1 MPHAFFR
8 RLSHA
13 LPALVLVAGTF
24 VTRLNASQAD
34 SISLAGRWRFALDP
48 RDRGL
53 AESWC
58 SHPLQGSVRLPGTLA
73 GQGIGDPITLETP
86 WTGGIVDKSFFTA
99 PEYAPYRQPGRI
111 KVPFWL
117 QPERYFTGAAWFQ
130 RDLTIPPDWAG
141 RRVVLVLE
149 RPHWETRIW
158 VDSQPFGTNRSL
170 GTPHEYDLGQLS
182 PGPHTLTVRVDNRRV
197 VDIGENSH
205 AITDHTQGNWNGIV
219 GQIALRTTG
228 MAWIDTLDAFPNVH
242 DGTVRFH
249 GRIRRLPNSL
259 ETGEI
264 HVAIAS
270 EQRRSA
276 QNREREPFS
285 VPVQWSGTGGE
296 FDLTATVPSPELWDE
311 FTPNLYRAEV
321 RLGSGTTVLDQR
333 SVRFGFRSV
342 GTQGTQ
348 ITINEQPVFI
358 RGTLECCIFPKTGHP
373 PTDVPEW
380 RRIIR
385 AAKAHGLNLLRF
397 HSYCPPE
404 AAFTAAD
411 ELGMYLQVET
421 CWANQSTSIGDG
433 KPVDAWVY
441 EETDAI
447 LRAYG
452 NHPSFILMPHGNEPG
467 GGKANAYLAA
477 WVRHFREQDP
487 RRLWT
492 SGAGWPQLPENQF
505 HLTPDPRIQAWGG
518 GLKSSINA
526 LPPAT
531 TNDYRG
537 YIAAHPAPVIS
548 HEIGQWCV
556 YPNFAEMRKYTGYL
570 KPRNF
575 EIFRDLLDAHG
586 LSPFAR
592 RFLLASGKLQTLCY
606 KEDIESALRTP
617 GMAGFELLDLHDF
630 PGQGTALVGVL
641 DPFWESKGYVSA
653 AEFARFCGPTTP
665 LARLPRR
672 VVTVG
677 DPFEVTFEAAHYG
690 PERTLPVQPVWRLTD
705 AAGRIRATGSLSVAT
720 LERGKVNSL
729 GRVNPDFSACAAPSA
744 CRLVLRL
751 EPPQGMAR
759 AKTIRAAENDWNLWV
774 YPPATGDGENP
785 GVLVTSRFD
794 AAAEER
800 LKAGGRV
807 LLTIP
812 GAQVRNHESAPVALG
827 FSSIFWNTAWTGR
840 QPPTTLGIL
849 CDPKHP
855 ALAGFP
861 TAFHSDW
868 QWWYLV
874 HRAGALRLDL
884 LPRGMEPIVRVID
897 DWFTARPLGLVVE
910 GRVGPG
916 RIVVCGFDLT
926 AEASDPVSRQMRRS
940 LTTYMGGPRFHPAT
954 EFTLDQVK
962 QLTIAKP

>member
-1 MPHAFFR
+1 V
-8 RLSHA
+8 LSHILIRDLAIVSQVELDLGPGMTA
-13 LPALVLVAGTF
+13 LTGETGAGKSIVIDALGLTLGDKADAGLIRLGAERAE
-24 VTRLNASQAD
+24 VTAS
-34 SISLAGRWRFALDP
+34 FALDGLETVQGWLEEQ
-48 RDRGL
+48 DL
-53 AESWC
+53 AE
-58 SHPLQGSVRLPGTLA
+58 GTDCA
-73 GQGIGDPITLETP
+73 
-86 WTGGIVDKSFFTA
+86 
-99 PEYAPYRQPGRI
+99 
-111 KVPFWL
+111 
-117 QPERYFTGAAWFQ
+117 
-130 RDLTIPPDWAG
+130 
-141 RRVVLVLE
+141 
-149 RPHWETRIW
+149 
-158 VDSQPFGTNRSL
+158 
-170 GTPHEYDLGQLS
+170 
-182 PGPHTLTVRVDNRRV
+182 
-197 VDIGENSH
+197 
-205 AITDHTQGNWNGIV
+205 
-219 GQIALRTTG
+219 
-228 MAWIDTLDAFPNVH
+228 
-242 DGTVRFH
+242 
-249 GRIRRLPNSL
+249 IRRLLPTSGRTRAYINGHLASTGQLQTLGELLVDIHGQHAHQSL
-259 ETGEI
+259 LRPAAQRELLDEYAGHMALARE
-264 HVAIAS
+264 VA
-270 EQRRSA
+270 SA
-276 QNREREPFS
+276 FR
-285 VPVQWSGTGGE
+285 
-296 FDLTATVPSPELWDE
+296 D
-311 FTPNLYRAEV
+311 YH
-321 RLGSGTTVLDQR
+321 VLD
-333 SVRFGFRSV
+333 
-342 GTQGTQ
+342 
-348 ITINEQPVFI
+348 E
-358 RGTLECCIFPKTGHP
+358 
-373 PTDVPEW
+373 
-380 RRIIR
+380 RRINAR
-385 AAKAHGLNLLRF
+385 
-397 HSYCPPE
+397 PPE
-404 AAFTAAD
+404 
-411 ELGMYLQVET
+411 
-421 CWANQSTSIGDG
+421 
-433 KPVDAWVY
+433 
-441 EETDAI
+441 
-447 LRAYG
+447 
-452 NHPSFILMPHGNEPG
+452 
-467 GGKANAYLAA
+467 
-477 WVRHFREQDP
+477 
-487 RRLWT
+487 
-492 SGAGWPQLPENQF
+492 
-505 HLTPDPRIQAWGG
+505 
-518 GLKSSINA
+518 
-526 LPPAT
+526 T
-531 TNDYRG
+531 TTDYRD
-537 YIAAHPAPVIS
+537 YIAARKLPVIS

-592 RFLLASGKLQTLCY
+592 PFLLASGKLQTLCY

-751 EPPQGMAR
+751 EPTQGRAR
-759 AKTIRAAENDWNLWV
+759 TKTIRAVENDWNLWV

>member
-1 MPHAFFR
+1 MPHDFDSCR
-8 RLSHA
+8 SRLSPG
-13 LPALVLVAGTF
+13 LGLVIYVIAIHLIGA
-24 VTRLNASQAD
+24 NADA
-34 SISLAGRWRFALDP
+34 ISLAGRWRFALDP
-48 RDRGL
+48 KDRGVVEAWSSRRL
-53 AESWC
+53 D
-58 SHPLQGSVRLPGTLA
+58 GSVRLPGTLA
-73 GQGIGDPITLETP
+73 GQGIGDPVTLETP

-99 PEYAPYRQPGRI
+99 PEYAPYREPGQI

-117 QPERYFTGAAWFQ
+117 QPERYFAGATWFQ
-130 RDLTIPPDWAG
+130 RDVTIPSDWTN
-141 RRVVLVLE
+141 RRVMLVLE
-149 RPHWETRIW
+149 RPHWETRVW

-170 GTPHEYDLGQLS
+170 STPHEYDLGRLP
-182 PGPHTLTVRVDNRRV
+182 PGPHTLTIRVDNRRI

-219 GQIALRTTG
+219 GQIALKSTG
-228 MAWIDTLDAFPNVH
+228 PAWIDTLELHPNPQA
-242 DGTVRFH
+242 GSVRLH
-249 GRIRRLPNSL
+249 GRIRSLASSAKGGSIHITIVSETKNGGVNSR
-259 ETGEI
+259 GC
-264 HVAIAS
+264 A
-270 EQRRSA
+270 
-276 QNREREPFS
+276 FS
-285 VPVQWSGTGGE
+285 VPIDWSRNDGE
-296 FDLTATVPSPELWDE
+296 FDLLAQVPHPALWDE

-321 RLGSGTTVLDQR
+321 DLRAGAARLDTR

-348 ITINEQPVFI
+348 ITINDQPVFI

-373 PTDVPEW
+373 PTEIVEW
-380 RRIIR
+380 RRVIR
-385 AAKAHGLNLLRF
+385 AAKVHGLNLLRF

-404 AAFTAAD
+404 AAFDAAD

-452 NHPSFILMPHGNEPG
+452 NHPSFVLMPHGNEPG

-477 WVRHFREQDP
+477 WVRHYREKDT

-518 GLKSSINA
+518 GLKSRINA

-537 YIAAHPAPVIS
+537 YIDAHPVPVIS

-575 EIFRDLLDAHG
+575 EIFRELLDAHG
-586 LSPFAR
+586 LTPLAR
-592 RFLLASGKLQTLCY
+592 PFLLASGKLQALCY

-641 DPFWESKGYVSA
+641 DPFWEPKGYVTGT
-653 AEFARFCGPTTP
+653 EFARFCGPTIP
-665 LARLPRR
+665 LSRLSRR
-672 VVTVG
+672 VVTS
-677 DPFEVTFEAAHYG
+677 DEQLEVEFEAAHYG
-690 PERTLPVQPVWRLTD
+690 PERILAVQPVWQLKDTS
-705 AAGRIRATGSLSVAT
+705 GRIRTTGLLPVAT
-720 LERGKVNSL
+720 LVRGKVNPL
-729 GRVNPDFSACAAPSA
+729 GRVNLDFGSCAAPSE
-744 CRLVLRL
+744 CRLTLRL
-751 EPPQGMAR
+751 ESTKGKVGTKAR
-759 AKTIRAAENDWNLWV
+759 AVENDWNLWI
-774 YPPATGDGENP
+774 YPPTVADREQAE
-785 GVLVTSRFD
+785 VLVTSQLD
-794 AAAEER
+794 AIAEER

-812 GAQVRNHESAPVALG
+812 GTQVRNHDTAPVALG

-849 CDPKHP
+849 CNPKHP

-868 QWWYLV
+868 QWWYLL

-884 LPRGMEPIVRVID
+884 LPREAEPIVRVID
-897 DWFTARPLGLVVE
+897 DWFTARPLGLVIE
-910 GRVGPG
+910 GRIGAG

-926 AEASDPVSRQMRRS
+926 SATPDPVSRQMRRS
-940 LTTYMGGPRFHPAT
+940 LTSYMGGSRFRPAA

-962 QLTIAKP
+962 HLMTAAP